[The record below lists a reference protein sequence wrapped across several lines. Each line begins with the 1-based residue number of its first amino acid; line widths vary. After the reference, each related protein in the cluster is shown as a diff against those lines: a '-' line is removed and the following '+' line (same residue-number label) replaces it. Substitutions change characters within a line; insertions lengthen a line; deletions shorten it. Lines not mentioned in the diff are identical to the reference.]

1 MNAVSEIIPESRLTA
16 RLCKEVLDIWKRS
29 LDSQN
34 AVRPGDE
41 FRNCFA
47 VRQRTRS
54 VKRA

>member
-47 VRQRTRS
+47 VRQRARS